1 MTVDP
6 HQVHNILS
14 PAVANLHG
22 NASFAASNVDDIL
35 PLVHRLS
42 KLLAKLG
49 DCIGP
54 ECYDLNDKPFKL
66 SLDKTYGT
74 DVKRALSL
82 ESMQSSIRNRLACH
96 NPVNVRM
103 PLVNGRP
110 IPEPFTHGFPFS
122 DEEQVGED
130 LLAIWETY
138 EHYFYS

>member
-6 HQVHNILS
+6 HQVYNLLS
-14 PAVANLHG
+14 PAVADNHR
-22 NASFAASNVDDIL
+22 NTSETASNRGGIL

-42 KLLAKLG
+42 KLVARLG
-49 DCIGP
+49 DCVGS
-54 ECYDLNDKPFKL
+54 ECYDLKSFEL
-66 SLDKTYGT
+66 TLDQTSTT

-82 ESMQSSIRNRLACH
+82 ESMQSSIKNRLPCH

-103 PLVNGRP
+103 PLANGRP

-122 DEEQVGED
+122 DEEQVEED
-130 LLAIWETY
+130 LLRIWAEY